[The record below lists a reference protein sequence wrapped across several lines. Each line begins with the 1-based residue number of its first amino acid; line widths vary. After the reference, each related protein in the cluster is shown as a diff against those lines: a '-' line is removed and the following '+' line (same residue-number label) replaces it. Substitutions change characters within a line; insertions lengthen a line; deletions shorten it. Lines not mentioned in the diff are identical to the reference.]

1 MFEDRD
7 LHHIN
12 PKGRPVK
19 QCEHC
24 RGARKSKSHHA
35 KCDCGDKKDKDSHKD
50 KGDAKSELIAGM
62 AVLRIVLT
70 MP

>member
-1 MFEDRD
+1 MPIIDGEKYACASCIKGHRVSGCQHIDRE
-7 LHHIN
+7 LRHIN

-35 KCDCGDKKDKDSHKD
+35 KCDC
-50 KGDAKSELIAGM
+50 
-62 AVLRIVLT
+62 
-70 MP
+70 